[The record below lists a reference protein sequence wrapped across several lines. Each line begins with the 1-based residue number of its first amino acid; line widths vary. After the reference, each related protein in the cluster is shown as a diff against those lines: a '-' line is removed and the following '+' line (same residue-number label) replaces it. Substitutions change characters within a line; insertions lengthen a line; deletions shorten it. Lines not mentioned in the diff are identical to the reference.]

1 MATNKTRGMSQDD
14 IAQVKRDHMNQS
26 DRLDRIEEKI
36 DRMSEA
42 IISLARAEEKITT
55 LASFS
60 KQQSEMISELSRRME
75 KLEGTVTQ
83 NAVVVNVINKVFW
96 IIMVASATAITGMLV
111 MQ

>member
-1 MATNKTRGMSQDD
+1 MVNKTTRGMSQDD

-55 LASFS
+55 LTSFS
-60 KQQSEMISELSRRME
+60 KQQNEMIIELTKRME